1 MAFITSRTPIDEIN
15 AEIKRNTR
23 PVKNYLPWQLAEV
36 NNQRAKRVV
45 RKKALTDTIILG
57 LIK

>member
-23 PVKNYLPWQLAEV
+23 PVKNFLPWQLAEF
-36 NNQRAKRVV
+36 NNNKPKRVI